1 MSPKTHSLLQPN
13 TPLRVSPHA
22 ESVMQNDQSIKRR
35 VYGDGLAVLPIILD
49 FHVANHSLSFPAN
62 NPHTGHAWSRA
73 RTVDGRLIGEPG
85 NALARKPAPRFQ
97 GRYRRGSGPGRV
109 SASEQR
115 RRGAAP

>member
-1 MSPKTHSLLQPN
+1 MSPNTQCLFQPITPIRVTPGVAGDGQLMSPPELCAELAVQPN
-13 TPLRVSPHA
+13 RL
-22 ESVMQNDQSIKRR
+22 E
-35 VYGDGLAVLPIILD
+35 
-49 FHVANHSLSFPAN
+49 FHVAKHSLSFPAN

-73 RTVDGRLIGEPG
+73 RTGDGGLIGEPG